1 VSQQAFSQQLDGPGF
16 HRALLAIALMQ
27 NDAAA
32 AAKEIQWFE
41 GREERYISL
50 DLQASQALMLG
61 QRRRASDLLN
71 RAADQAR
78 RRKLQRP
85 AAIPIEAAAADS
97 FGDCQV
103 EDSLQSVEAA
113 SEFRKIVDHKGAT
126 FGPRYPLAYVG
137 LARAAVQAGDT
148 NGAKKSYEDFFA
160 LWKDAD
166 PDIRVLIEAK
176 REYASLN

>member
-1 VSQQAFSQQLDGPGF
+1 
-16 HRALLAIALMQ
+16 
-27 NDAAA
+27 
-32 AAKEIQWFE
+32 
-41 GREERYISL
+41 
-50 DLQASQALMLG
+50 
-61 QRRRASDLLN
+61 
-71 RAADQAR
+71 
-78 RRKLQRP
+78 
-85 AAIPIEAAAADS
+85 
-97 FGDCQV
+97 V
-103 EDSLQSVEAA
+103 EDSLVGSLRACADIHAALKDAEAASIERPADTLLMAMQLPMRRAAVQLERNHPEKAVELLQAAVPFDRRYPEVVYLRGLAYLRNGRSVEAA